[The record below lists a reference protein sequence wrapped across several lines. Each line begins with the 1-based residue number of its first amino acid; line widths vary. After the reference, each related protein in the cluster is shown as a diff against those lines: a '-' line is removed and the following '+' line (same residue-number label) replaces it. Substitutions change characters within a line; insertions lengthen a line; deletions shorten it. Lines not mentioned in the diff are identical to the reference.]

1 MATNPEFYI
10 TLLAEALFIALVV
23 AVVRMAFVARN
34 MRRYKRQI
42 DSQEQLIAALTEK
55 LSKAQ
60 LDLKDRAADDHARDT
75 MQGQL
80 REAEQLLVT
89 QKQRIDNLERFRDL
103 YFELDKRMSGEAA
116 EVQARDEQLQELCNV
131 VSAQDTLIREL
142 KDSVQEWTDKYGLA
156 AVVRNN
162 LEQTIAQLEDNA
174 DTLHRQLQ
182 QAERQQVQAALT
194 GEELEHY
201 KARVARLEETE
212 RKLQREAQGYRSE
225 LEQVAGPG
233 PRGPGSYG
241 QVRLVEIEHMSRQ
254 LKKKEDE
261 IRHLRDE
268 CETIAR
274 QYEALVATSMKNA
287 SMKDGAGDGP
297 ISAEQRAR
305 LQQLQESLA
314 QTSAALA
321 QKQAE
326 CEQLEGLYQRLKNAE
341 SKSAAELM
349 DNSLAERRALESQV
363 RELAEQA
370 EIFADDSST
379 RELADLRR
387 ALREKETVLETLRSS
402 YQELKEQFVEVA
414 SEDASLKTDFEQ
426 LKKDNASLRLQL
438 IALRRDADRAREQE
452 AQVKKLRQELADLEE
467 RYLKLAEGRPR

>member
-60 LDLKDRAADDHARDT
+60 LELKARAAHDHVRDA
-75 MQGQL
+75 MQTHL
-80 REAEQLLVT
+80 REAEQQLVT
-89 QKQRIDNLERFRDL
+89 QQQRIDNLERFRGL
-103 YFELDKRMSGEAA
+103 YFELDKRISGEAA
-116 EVQARDEQLQELCNV
+116 DMQARDAQLQELCGV

-142 KDSVQEWTDKYGLA
+142 KDSVQEWVDKYGLA
-156 AVVRNN
+156 EAVREN
-162 LEQTIAQLEDNA
+162 LERTIAQLEDNA
-174 DTLHRQLQ
+174 DTLRRQLQ

-194 GEELEHY
+194 GEELAHY
-201 KARVARLEETE
+201 KERVARLEDAE

-225 LEQVAGPG
+225 LEQIGPG
-233 PRGPGSYG
+233 LRGPNPYG

-274 QYEALVATSMKNA
+274 QYEALASTSMK
-287 SMKDGAGDGP
+287 SVSEDTQV
-297 ISAEQRAR
+297 STEQRAR
-305 LQQLQESLA
+305 LQQLQASLA

-326 CEQLEGLYQRLKNAE
+326 CEQLEGLYQRLKNSG
-341 SKSAAELM
+341 SKSAADLM
-349 DNSLAERRALESQV
+349 ESSFAERRELESQM

-387 ALREKETVLETLRSS
+387 ALREKETVLETLRRT
-402 YQELKEQFVEVA
+402 YQELKEQFIEVA
-414 SEDASLKTDFEQ
+414 SEDANLKTDFEQ
-426 LKKDNASLRLQL
+426 LKKDNAGLRLQL
-438 IALRRDADRAREQE
+438 IALRRDADQAQVQE
-452 AQVKKLRQELADLEE
+452 AQVKKLRQELSDLEI